1 MKSLILLLALL
12 IPASVTANTLSVEPK
27 DTKPALIDSLS
38 ATFAIDKIAMLKRKK
53 AQMNPICTC
62 LLNKQK
68 TVWRSYLVIS
78 IKMAKSTR

>member
-38 ATFAIDKIAMLKRKK
+38 ATFAIDKIAMLKKEKRRK
-53 AQMNPICTC
+53 
-62 LLNKQK
+62 
-68 TVWRSYLVIS
+68 
-78 IKMAKSTR
+78 